1 MSSTPSPRRAWRGL
15 GPRLA
20 LWYTGF
26 FIVGSLAVLA
36 LSAALLSSSLRARD
50 HAAILAELDALRAAD
65 ARGGLEAVRREP
77 LSRRLPLAVRAL
89 GPDGVARWA
98 DIPAGLAPDFSRL
111 PPAPTSGAI
120 VWGRAP
126 LTGDDSPLEVAS
138 RRQPDG
144 TTLQAGLGVDE
155 REDVVER
162 LRWIAAAII
171 LPSAALAALGGV
183 LLTARALR
191 PLRAL
196 LDAIHAIEAG
206 ELDSR
211 VRPSGDGDELDE
223 LGAAFNR
230 MLDQVAALVRG
241 MKGAL
246 DEAAH
251 EMRTPLTRLRG
262 AAELA
267 LREGGAEAAREALA
281 DGVEE
286 SDRII
291 ALLDAL
297 MDLSEAETGTLRLNR
312 APTDAAR
319 LLEDAADLYRDAAEA
334 KGLILETSAQPGLT
348 LDGDRVR
355 LRQALANLLDNAVKY
370 TPSGGHVRASARREE
385 GAVVLSVEDDG
396 PGIPAEDLPRV
407 WDRLYRGAGARGE
420 KGLGLG
426 LSLVRAIAL
435 AHGGRVEAQS
445 GPGGGAR
452 VRLRLPAHAIKV

>member
-1 MSSTPSPRRAWRGL
+1 M
-15 GPRLA
+15 
-20 LWYTGF
+20 
-26 FIVGSLAVLA
+26 LA

-65 ARGGLEAVRREP
+65 ARGGLDAVRREP
-77 LSRRLPLAVRAL
+77 LPRRLPLVVRAL
-89 GPDGVARWA
+89 GPDGAARWA

-111 PPAPTSGAI
+111 PSAPTSGTIA
-120 VWGRAP
+120 WGRVP
-126 LTGDDSPLEVAS
+126 LSGDDSPLEVAS
-138 RRQPDG
+138 QRQPDG
-144 TTLQAGLGVDE
+144 STLQAGLSVDE

-171 LPSAALAALGGV
+171 LPTAGLAALGGV

-251 EMRTPLTRLRG
+251 ELRTPLTRLR
-262 AAELA
+262 ASAELA
-267 LREGGAEAAREALA
+267 LHEGGAAAAREALA
-281 DGVEE
+281 EGVEE

-297 MDLSEAETGTLRLNR
+297 MDMSEAETGTLRLR
-312 APTDAAR
+312 RVETDAAR
-319 LLEDAADLYRDAAEA
+319 LIEDAADLYRDAAEA
-334 KGLILETSAQPGLT
+334 KGLVLETAAEPGLT

-370 TPSGGHVRASARREE
+370 TPPGGRVRASAARQGGE
-385 GAVVLSVEDDG
+385 VVLSVEDDG
-396 PGIPAEDLPRV
+396 PGISAEELPRV
-407 WDRLYRGAGARGE
+407 WDRLYRGAGARGQ

-435 AHGGRVEAQS
+435 AHGGRVEAES
-445 GPGGGAR
+445 GSGGGAR
-452 VRLRLPAHAIKV
+452 VRLRLPARATKV